1 MLLLVALLLATSAVH
16 AQDDRLRVIASFTI
30 LADVAQNVAG
40 DAAEV
45 SSLIPVD
52 ADPHAFTPAPSDLA
66 AVTDA
71 DVVLVSG
78 INLEAGLLEAIEG
91 ALGGK
96 TPIVASSCV
105 PVLPFG
111 ETDDHDHEHEDE
123 AHEDEPEEH
132 DHEHEHADEA
142 TAAPESDACA
152 ANAAELDAIGAVP
165 PAYETL
171 GRLES
176 ITCAGDEHDHDHE
189 AEGEHEHEAG
199 SCDPH
204 VWFNPYNVQ
213 LWALTIRDT
222 LSAADPANAATYAA
236 NATAY
241 VQQLESLKSELD
253 AALAPLPPQNR
264 VLVTDHE
271 ALGYFASSYGFTV
284 VGLVVPGVS
293 TAAEPSAVQIAQLI
307 DTIRTEGVPAVF
319 AGVTVSPQLAE
330 QVATDAGASFYTLYT
345 ESLSAPDGA
354 APTYLDFMR
363 YNMQTIVAALS

>member
-1 MLLLVALLLATSAVH
+1 MFRKFLLLVALLLATSVVH
-16 AQDDRLRVIASFTI
+16 AQDDRLHIIASFTI

-40 DAAEV
+40 DAADV
-45 SSLIPVD
+45 STLIPVD
-52 ADPHAFTPAPSDLA
+52 ADPHAFTPAPSNLA

-71 DVVLVSG
+71 DVVLISG

-91 ALGGK
+91 ALGSK
-96 TPIVASSCV
+96 TPVVASSCV

-111 ETDDHDHEHEDE
+111 E
-123 AHEDEPEEH
+123 AEEH
-132 DHEHEHADEA
+132 DPESEGTEA
-142 TAAPESDACA
+142 TAMPESDACA

-176 ITCAGDEHDHDHE
+176 ITCAGDEHDHE
-189 AEGEHEHEAG
+189 AEGEHAHEEG

-213 LWALTIRDT
+213 LWALTIRDA

-236 NATAY
+236 NAAAY
-241 VQQLESLKSELD
+241 VQQLESLKTELD
-253 AALAPLPPQNR
+253 TMLSALPQENR

-271 ALGYFASSYGFTV
+271 ALGYFASTYGFTV

-307 DTIRTEGVPAVF
+307 DTIRAEGVPAVF

-363 YNMQTIVAALS
+363 YNMQTIVSALS

>member
-1 MLLLVALLLATSAVH
+1 MPVLRKMLLLVALLLATSAVH
-16 AQDDRLRVIASFTI
+16 AQDERLHVIASFTI

-40 DAAEV
+40 DAADV

-52 ADPHAFTPAPSDLA
+52 ADPHAFTPAPSNLA

-71 DVVLVSG
+71 DVVLISG

-96 TPIVASSCV
+96 TPVVASSCV

-111 ETDDHDHEHEDE
+111 QAE
-123 AHEDEPEEH
+123 AH
-132 DHEHEHADEA
+132 DHEHEHEETA
-142 TAAPESDACA
+142 TAAPESDTCA
-152 ANAAELDAIGAVP
+152 ANAAELAAIGAAP

-171 GRLES
+171 GRLEN

-189 AEGEHEHEAG
+189 AEGEDEHEAG

-213 LWALTIRDT
+213 LWALTIRDE
-222 LSAADPANAATYAA
+222 LSAADPVNAATYAA
-236 NATAY
+236 NTTAY

-253 AALAPLPPQNR
+253 ATLSPLPQERR

-330 QVATDAGASFYTLYT
+330 QVATDAGAAFYTLYT